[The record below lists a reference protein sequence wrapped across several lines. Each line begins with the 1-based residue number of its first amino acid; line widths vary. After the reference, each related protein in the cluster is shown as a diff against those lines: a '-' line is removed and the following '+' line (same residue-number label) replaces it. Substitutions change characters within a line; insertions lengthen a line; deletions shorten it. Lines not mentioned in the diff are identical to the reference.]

1 MQVDED
7 GNRLDREELEE
18 EDPDSITAVS
28 SHTQTRYSLP
38 HDMMSTSS
46 TYASRLAHHRPSPLA
61 AMPSV

>member
-38 HDMMSTSS
+38 YDMMSSS
-46 TYASRLAHHRPSPLA
+46 PSYASRSAHDRPSRLA